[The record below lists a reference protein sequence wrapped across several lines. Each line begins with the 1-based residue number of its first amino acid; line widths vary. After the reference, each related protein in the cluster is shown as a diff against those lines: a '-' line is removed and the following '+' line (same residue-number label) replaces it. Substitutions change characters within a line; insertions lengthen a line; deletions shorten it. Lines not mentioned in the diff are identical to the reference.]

1 MKEYVKFLFEKRG
14 SSHQLITR
22 EFLKQYLTEKQNS
35 HFKEVTYAR
44 PLLTRSGHYKRDDCI
59 HIHNL

>member
-1 MKEYVKFLFEKRG
+1 MSNFCLKKVVAVINKLP
-14 SSHQLITR
+14 

-35 HFKEVTYAR
+35 HFKEVTYTG
-44 PLLTRSGHYKRDDCI
+44 PLLTRSGHYKRVDYI